1 MARMRR
7 SGTGIGIGRVLGVR
21 IVLHP
26 SWFVIFAL
34 VVLSIV
40 SSVTNP
46 ANTGTRQVGAG
57 LAWVIGIVVALLFF
71 TSVLIHEL
79 AHALVARRRGLE
91 ITEITL
97 FIFGGAAN
105 LEQDAPNARTE
116 ALVAAAGPVSS
127 LILGGFFLAAFAV
140 LPRGVDATDVG
151 GLFASMAFYLGGA
164 NVLLALFN
172 LIPGF
177 PMDGGRLLR
186 ALVWGVTG
194 DFLRATRI
202 ATLIGRTV
210 AYGMIAIGFF
220 IAINGSVVEGV
231 WLAFIGWFLNQAA
244 EASYRRVAIEKLI
257 EGIRVQDVMDR
268 DVRVVN
274 PNLTL
279 DTLVDQHLLT
289 GQASLYPVTLDG
301 DMLMGTVEIAQVSR
315 IAREDWPNTR
325 VTDIMTRGDAIV
337 TMTEAEALWDAVT
350 RFEESTLPAIAVVDV
365 ETRRRL
371 LGLVTRD
378 GVFRALRNRAQLRV

>member
-1 MARMRR
+1 MRR